1 MVPSIYKS
9 LAGEEAVLRWYE
21 TQVASLPCAVEPLD
35 LDTPSGRTHVLAAGA
50 AEAAPVVIL
59 HGMNMN
65 AAVMTE
71 AIQRLAGNHRVYA
84 VDIIGMPGKS
94 AGTRLPRRGEDYP
107 RWLEAVLT
115 GLGLESAA
123 FVGVSIGGWLVLKL
137 AAMCPWHVRAA
148 ALLDTGGLVP
158 FTLKGQALAGFAA
171 LRYMVKPTPAN
182 GLRAAKPVFN
192 PGAEPE
198 PKFAEILA
206 LGYRHTRLDV
216 DLRGLPVLGANELS
230 RFRGPCYISFG
241 ANDVFFN
248 AEQAVK
254 RAQAALPCLVA
265 AEVVA
270 GEGHVRTLEG
280 EQRLY
285 ERVGTF
291 LDSHASHAT

>member
-1 MVPSIYKS
+1 MNPSIYKS
-9 LAGEEAVLRWYE
+9 PAGEEAVLRWYAQ
-21 TQVASLPCAVEPLD
+21 QVASSSCAVEPVD

-71 AIQRLAGNHRVYA
+71 AIQKLAGNHRVYA
-84 VDIIGMPGKS
+84 VDIIGMPGRS
-94 AGTRLPRRGEDYP
+94 AGTRHSRRGEDYP
-107 RWLEAVLT
+107 RWLEAVLA

-123 FVGVSIGGWLVLKL
+123 FVGISFGGWLVLKL
-137 AAMCPWHVRAA
+137 AALSPRRVRTAV
-148 ALLDTGGLVP
+148 LLDTGGLAP
-158 FTLKGQALAGFAA
+158 FTIRGQALAGFAA

-182 GLRAAKPVFN
+182 ALRAAKPFFD

-198 PKFAEILA
+198 SRFAEILA

-216 DLRGLPVLGANELS
+216 DLGGLPVLGADELS
-230 RFRGPCYISFG
+230 RFRGPCYVSFG
-241 ANDVFFN
+241 ASDVFFN
-248 AEQAVK
+248 AEQAIS
-254 RAQAALPCLVA
+254 RAQAVLPCLVA

-280 EQRLY
+280 ENRLY
-285 ERVGTF
+285 ERVSTF
-291 LDSHASHAT
+291 LDMHAA